1 MITRRFFS
9 GNAAACLRAAFL
21 LAACGLVALIVVRR
35 IGGSPVGCANLC
47 ERGTEGYPILV
58 ADEEHNADVLHLDEA
73 NVYRCRPAEGML
85 LDLGAFSSEVKSL
98 IASGNTVAVEVSG
111 NGVYQMELRSA
122 DSPCVINRRTMAS
135 GGALRDQTPFPGL
148 VADRSYLV
156 ILGKQDRDEDGRNQL
171 RHIWVGF
178 LRVE

>member
-9 GNAAACLRAAFL
+9 CKAAACLSAAFL
-21 LAACGLVALIVVRR
+21 LAACGLVALIVAWR
-35 IGGSPVGCANLC
+35 IGGSPVGCAILC
-47 ERGTEGYPILV
+47 QRETEGYPILV

-85 LDLGAFSSEVKSL
+85 LDLGAFSSEVRSL
-98 IASGNTVAVEVSG
+98 ISSGKTLVVEVSG

-122 DSPCVINRRTMAS
+122 ESPCVINRRTMAP
-135 GGALRDQTPFPGL
+135 GGALRDQNPFPGL
-148 VADRSYLV
+148 VANRSYLV
-156 ILGKQDRDEDGRNQL
+156 ILGEEDRDEDGRNQL